1 MCCILWLRTGLFLLI
16 THCICPIV
24 FLSILLNNA
33 NFVKDFFGIMQ
44 AKVVIFDMQ
53 IVDDVLYFKIKTWLL
68 LLIFSHICLSFCYL
82 PFLYLLDCLTFRIL
96 NDEIFCRR
104 FLCQS
109 ASWGRI
115 LWYASW

>member
-1 MCCILWLRTGLFLLI
+1 MMCCILWLRTSLFLLI

-53 IVDDVLYFKIKTWLL
+53 IVDDVLYFKIKNLASSAYIFPYLSKLL
-68 LLIFSHICLSFCYL
+68 
-82 PFLYLLDCLTFRIL
+82 
-96 NDEIFCRR
+96 
-104 FLCQS
+104 
-109 ASWGRI
+109 
-115 LWYASW
+115 